1 MLQKTIQKTAEVTG
15 DLTGNKIADIIAKIY
30 AVAKLYNGH
39 KIMGA
44 SRIIPS
50 KL

>member
-1 MLQKTIQKTAEVTG
+1 MLQKTIKKAAEVTG
-15 DLTGNKIADIIAKIY
+15 DLTGNKIADIVATFY
-30 AVAKLYNGH
+30 ALAKLYNGD
-39 KIMGA
+39 KIIGA